1 MCRKPYRIWF
11 MLFLLPPSET
21 KATGGG
27 AITITQTHLTFGGL
41 DPIRDQVI
49 AAYIKNIGDKK
60 ILKAPTMV
68 AIYRYTGTLYS
79 AVHGRGLK
87 GTPTANNSLAESELQ
102 RARHTVL
109 IQSALFGVISAT
121 DLIPE
126 YKISPSKL
134 ICGINLKRVWPEAHD
149 ASAWSRLTSSP
160 VIDLRSKA
168 YAELAPLPS
177 NVDSYTV
184 TVFVERADGSRE
196 QLNHFNKKAK
206 GQLVRA
212 ALTAAKEPTTISD
225 LKKCAAKNGLKL
237 EVEGK
242 EITLITNEAT

>member
-1 MCRKPYRIWF
+1 

-87 GTPTANNSLAESELQ
+87 GTPTANNSLTEAELQ

-121 DLIPE
+121 DLIPD

-177 NVDSYTV
+177 DVDSYTV

-212 ALTAAKEPTTISD
+212 VLTAAKEPTTISD

-237 EVEGK
+237 EVDGK